1 MSVIDSC
8 IGALCIWMGLW
19 KVKSVVLRLIQIVT
33 YKEYRIDFV
42 LGTASLFTGFSFPIY
57 CFSSHLESNLE
68 SHIVAAQLQG
78 NRKINQSFENT
89 LCNFWTN
96 GFPSKNNKK
105 QKTLKTNKQK
115 SYVFISTT
123 QRILGLA
130 GIQIDSVSF
139 VEQLPAVNKEHWFGQ
154 LVKGR

>member
-42 LGTASLFTGFSFPIY
+42 LGTASLFTGFSLPIY
-57 CFSSHLESNLE
+57 CFSSHLESY
-68 SHIVAAQLQG
+68 IVAAQLQG

-89 LCNFWTN
+89 LCNFWIN

-105 QKTLKTNKQK
+105 QKTLKNNNKK
-115 SYVFISTT
+115 SHVFISTT

-154 LVKGR
+154 LVKWR